1 MGARSGS
8 SGSGFGS
15 KSKGGSGSGLQRLLS
30 AHESAIRGNDYE
42 TLIALDENGNL
53 LFSKKGSRTSVAYG
67 ADASKTTNAIVTHN
81 HPDGGSFSWQDMHG
95 MVALNQK
102 EMRATTKDFTYSMK
116 RPEKGWGTDAMKVKR
131 KFQAAN
137 NAARRAYRKQRTGNA
152 KSDAALWEK
161 LTSDYNAKAAKSFG
175 WEYSV
180 KKNK

>member
-1 MGARSGS
+1 MGGRAGG

-15 KSKGGSGSGLQRLLS
+15 RSGGSALSRSLS

-53 LFSKKGSRTSVAYG
+53 IFSKKGNRNSVAYG

-95 MVALNQK
+95 MVVLNQK

-116 RPEKGWGTDAMKVKR
+116 RPEKGWGWGPRTVKQT
-131 KFQAAN
+131 FQAAN
-137 NAARRAYRKQRTGNA
+137 NAARRAYRKQKTGNA

-161 LTSDYNAKAAKSFG
+161 LTSDYNAKAAKSLG
-175 WEYSV
+175 WDYSV